1 MLAKSKS
8 VSARRFAVFAVMAI
22 ALISSMLIPR
32 GYMIAPSSTHL
43 FSVSAC
49 PETNPIARLAVRD
62 MGDEQ
67 RDERRMAHAA
77 MGHDTDPAHGDPGK
91 GQTAGDCSFAG
102 FTAQGLAP
110 DHEPEEERLSRD
122 AAPVPPAYRGRAEQ
136 RPLRLR
142 PPLRAPPFSA

>member
-1 MLAKSKS
+1 MQSNS
-8 VSARRFAVFAVMAI
+8 TSFSTRRLAVFAVMAL
-22 ALISSMLIPR
+22 ALIASMLIPR

-43 FSVSAC
+43 FSLSAC
-49 PETNPIARLAVRD
+49 PETNPIARMAVRG

-67 RDERRMAHAA
+67 RMVHAA
-77 MGHDTDPAHGDPGK
+77 MGHDTDPAHGDPAK

-110 DHEPEEERLSRD
+110 DHEPEEERLRVD
-122 AAPVPPAYRGRAEQ
+122 AAPVPLAYRERAEQ
-136 RPLRLR
+136 RLLRLR